1 MADKPVAVIT
11 GASSGI
17 GLETALAFA
26 ARGYN
31 LALGA
36 RRTDRLEQVAAQ
48 CAALGVKAIWRS
60 TDVTVAGQVR
70 ILVEAARDELGR
82 LDVMVNN
89 AGRGLF
95 AKVQDMAEAD
105 VRRLFEVNFYGLLYG
120 CQAVVPIML
129 AQGGGHIFNVSSV
142 IGKRGSPFHGAYSAT
157 KFAVCGLSDSMRVEL
172 RPHNIFV
179 TTVCPS
185 LTETEFFSSP
195 TGEKAKSSFV
205 KIKKMMSADVVG
217 KKIAAT
223 AGRPKPELVFSAGG
237 KFLVLVAALCPSLA
251 DKMMSVYYADL
262 DKRMR

>member
-26 ARGYN
+26 LRGYN

-82 LDVMVNN
+82 L
-89 AGRGLF
+89 
-95 AKVQDMAEAD
+95 
-105 VRRLFEVNFYGLLYG
+105 FEVNFYGVLYG

-185 LTETEFFSSP
+185 LTETEFFASP

-262 DKRMR
+262 DKKMR